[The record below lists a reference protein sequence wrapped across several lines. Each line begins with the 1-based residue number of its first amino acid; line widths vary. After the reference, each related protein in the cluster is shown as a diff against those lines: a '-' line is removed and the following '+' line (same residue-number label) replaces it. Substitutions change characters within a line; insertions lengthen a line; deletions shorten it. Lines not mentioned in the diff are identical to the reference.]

1 MSNTLLKF
9 TKGGNMKI
17 IVTDGMGSD
26 EEKEINTESITG
38 KDLLELLDISVFVAT
53 IMKNNE
59 IVGEN
64 EILTSQDK
72 IKILNM
78 IHGG

>member
-1 MSNTLLKF
+1 M
-9 TKGGNMKI
+9 
-17 IVTDGMGSD
+17 
-26 EEKEINTESITG
+26 
-38 KDLLELLDISVFVAT
+38 FVRV

-64 EILTSQDK
+64 ELFTSYDK
-72 IKILNM
+72 IKVLNM

>member
-1 MSNTLLKF
+1 
-9 TKGGNMKI
+9 MKI
-17 IVTDGMGSD
+17 IVSDGMGNN
-26 EEKEINTESITG
+26 EKIEIKDESITG
-38 KDLLELLDISVFVAT
+38 KELLKKLDISVFVAM

-64 EILTSQDK
+64 EVLTYQDK
-72 IKILNM
+72 IKVLNM

>member
-1 MSNTLLKF
+1 MISL
-9 TKGGNMKI
+9 KI
-17 IVTDGMGSD
+17 IISDGMGND
-26 EEKEINTESITG
+26 EEKEIDTESITG
-38 KDLLELLDISVFVAT
+38 KELLEKLDISLFIAT
-53 IMKNNE
+53 IIKNNE

-64 EILTSQDK
+64 ELLSSQDK

>member
-1 MSNTLLKF
+1 
-9 TKGGNMKI
+9 MKI
-17 IVTDGMGSD
+17 IVSDGMGNN
-26 EEKEINTESITG
+26 EEKKIETDSITG
-38 KDLLELLDISVFVAT
+38 KELLKKLDISVFVAM

-59 IVGEN
+59 IVGED
-64 EILTSQDK
+64 ELLTNQDK